1 MLWLIFTLMT
11 AAAIFAVL
19 WPLSRRAGQS
29 FAGTEIA
36 VYRDQLAEIE
46 RDRTSGLIGASEADA
61 ARTEVS
67 RRLLA
72 AAGADNEAS
81 ATTEMPPLWRRR
93 AVALVALIALPAGA
107 AGLYLAIGSPH
118 LSGQLVAARPNVP
131 LEQRSID
138 NLVAQVESH
147 LERNPEDGRGWEVLA
162 PVYLRLG
169 RFDDAVKAR
178 RNALRLLG
186 ASALREA
193 DLGEALTAAAGGIV
207 TADAKVAF
215 ERAAAID
222 PGDIRIAF
230 YQGLAAEQDGKKA
243 DAARIWSE
251 LLARAP
257 ADAPYRELI
266 AASLARVDPKREAPG
281 PTAEDMAAA
290 QNLSPEQRTAM
301 VRGMV
306 ERLAERLK
314 SDGSDLDGWRR
325 LVRAYMVLGEADNAK
340 SAVAAARKALSGD
353 PDKQRLFDEFAKAI
367 GVEG

>member
-1 MLWLIFTLMT
+1 MLRLIFTLMT

-19 WPLSRRAGQS
+19 WPLSRRAGPS

-36 VYRDQLAEIE
+36 VYRDQLAEID
-46 RDRTSGLIGASEADA
+46 RDRAAGLIGAPEAEA

-72 AAGADNEAS
+72 AADSDKKAPAAAG
-81 ATTEMPPLWRRR
+81 TPLWRRR
-93 AVALVALIALPAGA
+93 AVALIALIALPAGA
-107 AGLYLAIGSPH
+107 AGLYLALGSPN
-118 LSGQLVAARPNVP
+118 LSGTLIAARPNMP

-178 RNALRLLG
+178 RNVLRLLG
-186 ASALREA
+186 ANATREA
-193 DLGEALTAAAGGIV
+193 DLGEALTAAADGIV
-207 TADAKVAF
+207 TADARAAF
-215 ERAAAID
+215 ERAAALD
-222 PGDIRIAF
+222 AADIRIAF
-230 YQGLAAEQDGKKA
+230 YQGLAAEQDGKKV
-243 DAARIWSE
+243 DAVRIWSE
-251 LLARAP
+251 LLARTP

-266 AASLARVDPKREAPG
+266 AASLARLDPGRDAPG
-281 PTAEDMAAA
+281 PTAEDTAAA

-314 SDGSDLDGWRR
+314 NDGSDLDGWRR
-325 LVRAYMVLGEADNAK
+325 LVRAYMVLGEGDNAK
-340 SAVAAARKALSGD
+340 SAAAAARKALS
-353 PDKQRLFDEFAKAI
+353 PEPEKKRQFDDFAKALGI
-367 GVEG
+367 EG